1 MSRRDRIALLA
12 AAVALVVLPSSAL
25 SDPPKVSNTTARG
38 QAHGLP
44 TDHCKTALQQALR
57 SCSKDYP
64 QGTQVLRN
72 CVARAQQVATTCESI
87 SNVK

>member
-1 MSRRDRIALLA
+1 MSRRGRISFLA
-12 AAVALVVLPSSAL
+12 AAVGLIGLPSSAL

-38 QAHGLP
+38 QTPGLP

-57 SCSKDYP
+57 SCSREYP
-64 QGTQVLRN
+64 QGTQALRN
-72 CVARAQQVATTCESI
+72 CVARAERVAATCESI